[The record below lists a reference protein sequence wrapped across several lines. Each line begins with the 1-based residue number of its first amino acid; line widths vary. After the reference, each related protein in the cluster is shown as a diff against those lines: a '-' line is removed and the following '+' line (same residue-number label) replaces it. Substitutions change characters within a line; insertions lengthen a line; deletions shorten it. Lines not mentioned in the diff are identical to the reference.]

1 MRQFVAGCVMSSN
14 FHALMLIK
22 HSTSDTHQGNTDET
36 AEQNLP
42 VLKKKTRFK
51 VSKFICFIASV
62 EAKVGKDSKGQELNL
77 TLSCQRKLTLKMKS
91 HD

>member
-1 MRQFVAGCVMSSN
+1 MSSN

-42 VLKKKTRFK
+42 VLKKNTLQ
-51 VSKFICFIASV
+51 SV
-62 EAKVGKDSKGQELNL
+62 EIHLFHRKCGSQ
-77 TLSCQRKLTLKMKS
+77 SWQRLERAGTEFNIVLPTKIDLEDEES
-91 HD
+91 